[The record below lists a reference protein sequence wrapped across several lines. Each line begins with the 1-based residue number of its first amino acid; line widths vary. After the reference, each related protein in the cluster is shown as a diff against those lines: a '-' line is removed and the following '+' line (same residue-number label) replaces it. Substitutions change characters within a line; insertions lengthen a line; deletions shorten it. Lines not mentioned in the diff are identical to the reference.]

1 VSFQI
6 ESIAFGCVLFRMMR
20 MEQNQKQNSG
30 PGLALLSVVV
40 PIYNE
45 AASLPGLITEL
56 IPFCREREWK
66 LILVDDGSS
75 DDTPAI
81 LKEYEEY
88 PGIKII
94 HHKVNRGY
102 GGALKTGILN
112 ADTRYVVTIDADGQH
127 ELSDLDELLQFT
139 LEKDADLV
147 VGNRGKQGFSGL
159 YRNIGRWMIRK
170 FAALLMPIHISD
182 LNSGFK
188 LYSTELVQRYLSLCP
203 DSMAFSDVI
212 TLIFIKKCH
221 LVLEHPITIKKRALG
236 KSTINTYTAIQTVME
251 IINIAMMFNPLRIF
265 LSLSVLCIGF
275 GFAWGIPILLRARG
289 VSVGAMLAIVTGLL
303 FFFIGLIAEQLS
315 AMRLGLLDRH
325 NDHDEGS
332 H

>member
-1 VSFQI
+1 MI
-6 ESIAFGCVLFRMMR
+6 R
-20 MEQNQKQNSG
+20 MEQNQKPSSS
-30 PGLALLSVVV
+30 PGSAVLSVVV

-45 AASLPGLITEL
+45 AASLPGLLAEL
-56 IPFCREREWK
+56 IPYCRERKWR
-66 LILVDDGSS
+66 LILVNDGSS
-75 DDTPAI
+75 DATPAV
-81 LKEYEEY
+81 LKDYEEC

-112 ADTRYVVTIDADGQH
+112 ADTRYIVTIDADGQH
-127 ELSDLDELLQFT
+127 ELNDMDELLQFT

-147 VGNRGKQGFSGL
+147 VGDRGKGGSSGL
-159 YRNIGRWMIRK
+159 YRDIGKWMIRR
-170 FAALLMPIHISD
+170 FSALLMPVHISD

-188 LYSTELVQRYLSLCP
+188 LYNTELVQRYLSLCP

-221 LVLEHPITIKKRALG
+221 LVLEHPITIKKRVRG
-236 KSTINTYTAIQTVME
+236 KSTITTFTAIQTIME

-275 GFAWGIPILLRARG
+275 GFAWGIPILLRLRG

-315 AMRLGLLDRH
+315 AMRLGLLDRN
-325 NDHDEGS
+325 NDHDAGS
-332 H
+332 Y

>member
-1 VSFQI
+1 MEHNNKSP
-6 ESIAFGCVLFRMMR
+6 ESS
-20 MEQNQKQNSG
+20 ET
-30 PGLALLSVVV
+30 ALLSVVV

-45 AASLPGLITEL
+45 VDSLTGLL
-56 IPFCREREWK
+56 ISLVSYCRERKWK
-66 LILVDDGSS
+66 LILVNDGSS
-75 DDTPAI
+75 DGTPAI
-81 LKEYEEY
+81 LKEYEAI
-88 PGIKII
+88 PDITVI
-94 HHKVNRGY
+94 HHKVNCGY

-112 ADTRYVVTIDADGQH
+112 VSTRYVVTIDADGQH
-127 ELSDLDELLQFT
+127 ELTDIDELLRFI

-147 VGNRGKQGFSGL
+147 VGDRGRQGSSGL
-159 YRNIGRWMIRK
+159 YRNIGKWMIRK
-170 FAALLMPIHISD
+170 FAALLMPVHIAD

-188 LYSTELVQRYLSLCP
+188 LYRTDLVQRYQSLCP

-212 TLIFIKKCH
+212 TLIFIKKHH
-221 LVLEHPITIKKRALG
+221 LVLERPVTIRKRARG
-236 KSTINTYTAIQTVME
+236 KSTITTFTAIQTVME

-265 LSLSVLCIGF
+265 LSLSIICITF

-315 AMRLGLLDRH
+315 AMRLGLLDRN
-325 NDHDEGS
+325 NDHEERS

>member
-1 VSFQI
+1 
-6 ESIAFGCVLFRMMR
+6 
-20 MEQNQKQNSG
+20 MENNRKPPANTET
-30 PGLALLSVVV
+30 ALLSVVV

-45 AASLPGLITEL
+45 AASLPGLL
-56 IPFCREREWK
+56 ASLVPYCREREWK
-66 LILVDDGSS
+66 LILVNDGSS
-75 DDTPAI
+75 DGTPVI
-81 LKEYEEY
+81 LNGIEEH
-88 PGIKII
+88 PDLKIL

-112 ADTRYVVTIDADGQH
+112 ADTRFVVTIDADGQH
-127 ELSDLDELLQFT
+127 QLGNMDELLQVA

-147 VGNRGKQGFSGL
+147 VGNRGKAGSSGW
-159 YRNIGRWMIRK
+159 YRNIGKWMIRK
-170 FAALLMPIHISD
+170 FAALLMPVHVAD

-188 LYSTELVQRYLSLCP
+188 LYRTGLVQRYLTLCP

-212 TLIFIKKCH
+212 TLIFIKKRH
-221 LVLEHPITIKKRALG
+221 LVLEYPITINLRKHG
-236 KSTINTYTAIQTVME
+236 KSTITTFTAFQTIME

-265 LSLSVLCIGF
+265 LSLSVICIGF

-315 AMRLGLLDRH
+315 AMRLGMLDRSTGQ
-325 NDHDEGS
+325 DEEA

>member
-1 VSFQI
+1 MENDQVSPI
-6 ESIAFGCVLFRMMR
+6 SLEAC
-20 MEQNQKQNSG
+20 
-30 PGLALLSVVV
+30 LLSIVV

-45 AASLPGLITEL
+45 AASLPGLL
-56 IPFCREREWK
+56 ADLVHYCQERKWI
-66 LILVDDGSS
+66 LILVNDGSS
-75 DDTPAI
+75 DDTSRI
-81 LKEYEEY
+81 LKNYEKI
-88 PGIKII
+88 PDLKII

-112 ADTRYVVTIDADGQH
+112 ASTRFIVTIDADGQH
-127 ELSDLDELLQFT
+127 ELSDMDQLLLYA
-139 LEKDADLV
+139 LETDADLV
-147 VGNRGKQGFSGL
+147 VGNRGKGDSSGW
-159 YRNIGRWMIRK
+159 YRNFGKWLIRK

-188 LYSTELVQRYLSLCP
+188 LYRTDLVQRYLTLCP

-212 TLIFIKKCH
+212 TLIFIKKRH
-221 LVLEHPITIKKRALG
+221 LVLERPITIKKRARG
-236 KSTINTYTAIQTVME
+236 KSTITTFTAIQTVME
-251 IINIAMMFNPLRIF
+251 IINMAMLFNPLRIF

-315 AMRLGLLDRH
+315 AMRLGLLDRDNH
-325 NDHDEGS
+325 QDERS